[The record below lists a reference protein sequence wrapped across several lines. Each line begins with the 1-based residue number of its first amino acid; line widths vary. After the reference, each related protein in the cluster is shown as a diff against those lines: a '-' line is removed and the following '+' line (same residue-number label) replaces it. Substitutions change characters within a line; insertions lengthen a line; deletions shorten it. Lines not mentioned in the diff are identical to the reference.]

1 MQAVL
6 NLKLVVELP
15 LLTKKS
21 GSEGLTNRGVHLVP
35 GLYTVHLYRIKEPN
49 YFIFAFPWGA

>member
-21 GSEGLTNRGVHLVP
+21 GSEGLTNRGVHLSTGTKP
-35 GLYTVHLYRIKEPN
+35 STLSIPLYCTSLQN
-49 YFIFAFPWGA
+49 